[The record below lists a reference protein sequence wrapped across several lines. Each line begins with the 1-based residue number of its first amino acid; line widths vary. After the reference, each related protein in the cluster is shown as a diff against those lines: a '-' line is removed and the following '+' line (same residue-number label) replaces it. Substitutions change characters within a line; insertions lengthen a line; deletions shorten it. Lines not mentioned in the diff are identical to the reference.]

1 MERLRVARNKL
12 KLTQKEVA
20 NKLGIHQSTYT
31 KYETGD
37 SDPSS
42 EMLLK
47 LSEIFEVSTDYLLGR
62 DEKENKPAS
71 VSTDGQSEEMKEL
84 IRLYD
89 QASPEMQAAALGM
102 LRAAEAART
111 ALDVGKEGK

>member
-1 MERLRVARNKL
+1 MRLKELRTAKNFY
-12 KLTQKEVA
+12 QKDLAEM
-20 NKLGIHQSTYT
+20 LGVDRTTYS
-31 KYETGD
+31 KYESG
-37 SDPSS
+37 SS
-42 EMLLK
+42 EPNHETLLK
-47 LSEIFEVSTDYLLGR
+47 LAEIFEVSTDYLLGR

-111 ALDVGKEGK
+111 APDVGKEGK

>member
-1 MERLRVARNKL
+1 M
-12 KLTQKEVA
+12 TQKEVA